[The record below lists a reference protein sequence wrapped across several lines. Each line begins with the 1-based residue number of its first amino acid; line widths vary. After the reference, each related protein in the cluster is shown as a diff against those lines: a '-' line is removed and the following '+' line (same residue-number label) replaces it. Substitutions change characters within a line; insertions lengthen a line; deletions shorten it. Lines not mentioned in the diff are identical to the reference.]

1 MTAGLPDSELFGDDS
16 ELPSL
21 RGLVEENEE
30 VTAELKSFPAIL

>member
-1 MTAGLPDSELFGDDS
+1 MTTGLPDTELFGDDS

-30 VTAELKSFPAIL
+30 VMVELKSFPVIL